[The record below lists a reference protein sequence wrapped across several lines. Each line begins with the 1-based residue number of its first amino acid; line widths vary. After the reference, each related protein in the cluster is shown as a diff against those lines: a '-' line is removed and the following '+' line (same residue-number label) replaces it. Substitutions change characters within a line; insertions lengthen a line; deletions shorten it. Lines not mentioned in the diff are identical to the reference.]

1 MGINPKINNI
11 QLGYASAKYEL
22 FMISDSGVRSKYFYY
37 LWNLPKYVWLLNLLC
52 LLVKDDTLIDMV
64 QHLKEDV
71 GLIHQMPFVCDRDG
85 FPATLEKVKKSTQ
98 QQWNLFPTDLF

>member
-1 MGINPKINNI
+1 MLLPNTSYLWSQIVEFEVFLLFVEFPKICLTS
-11 QLGYASAKYEL
+11 QP
-22 FMISDSGVRSKYFYY
+22 V
-37 LWNLPKYVWLLNLLC
+37 C

-64 QHLKEDV
+64 QHMKEDV